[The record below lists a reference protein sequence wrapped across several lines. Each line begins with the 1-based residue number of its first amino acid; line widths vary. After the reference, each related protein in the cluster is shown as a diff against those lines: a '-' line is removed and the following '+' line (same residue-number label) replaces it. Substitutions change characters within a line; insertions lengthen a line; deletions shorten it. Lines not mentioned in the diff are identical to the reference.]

1 MSTAAGDSTTT
12 RQSLPSVAAA
22 SSYDGGAGGKFRKKP
37 FRRHQ
42 STPYDRRPT
51 AVPRIQRRNGWL
63 ARIVDPTSKIIASG
77 AHRLFASVFRKR
89 LLPPPTSPQQQGLIG
104 EMKLGWVWY
113 VKILGLDVRLK
124 LAQSFQIFYE
134 LNCSNIPEHLLNSS
148 ANYILCFAK
157 WLDANQERRYNQ
169 QEAATMENIHRV
181 EENSVRTQESLEA
194 LKEGDGIATLEQILR
209 EKNFTRQNKSYPACI
224 NSGDVWAGRRDELD
238 HLTGL
243 LLSRTIDTANGGV
256 KEISDKTHE
265 ENHAHHSRDT
275 SAVNGPLLENPIKSN
290 VLNVSNSTPALGNV
304 FEEDMAS
311 PVHLAKAYMAS
322 KSAKVSPSMLG
333 LRNQTHKEQTP
344 FVGSP
349 FQLQSP
355 SISLPSKH
363 PNSAGSYG
371 NNFLMPRS
379 RGKTVIYS
387 MPRSPYSRVQTSL
400 LHKGSETAF
409 EAGPSTLSQ
418 NVLAVSQWNE
428 PKKSAL
434 KRRISVFD
442 NDIGSVGPIR
452 RIRQKPNLL
461 SPRSMTS
468 RIAQD
473 TELAAAERNT
483 TVQSAEDDFPLN
495 TLAERINMKLS
506 NQNSLHHPSKSVE
519 MGQRILQQL
528 DRISPKEKPK
538 EKNFNVANESATEL
552 IPTMLGGQA
561 SRSLEI
567 ADTSKSRK
575 SFQLD
580 NKQNSAS
587 HAVEDIPNSSYRKV
601 DKNSDNVSKDPEFR
615 SDKLALGVSVE
626 AGMFAKASQDT
637 SSPTNAARKFDDP
650 PKKNRSFQMSAYE
663 DHVELEEDMLSNG
676 DISVSFNGQKKDDS
690 NVISEVPT
698 EPKKVLDVRNPL
710 VVDGVVNVQK
720 NLIFSE
726 VRRSPILVSDKNKDP
741 EHPANRV
748 STAEDHADFTFPA
761 VAAFPN
767 IVKPAVV
774 SQASRKE
781 DAAPQFNAPP
791 PVFVSPPSFTTGF
804 SSLKGIRPEISN
816 SVTAGTSTGVAIS
829 TLGMPDKIDDYS
841 GEDAEKASRKEL
853 TPGSS
858 SAEGLASSSFSV
870 KNSFTNPIMSK
881 ETTDTRSDT
890 ALGLS
895 PVLFS
900 SSSTNQSFSNGF
912 TQSSPST
919 AASAVASVAANGA
932 GSEVSPIVSSS
943 SDLSATFTAPSLGTP
958 IFKFGNVERPA
969 ASTSQASVSF
979 VAESTEPGHKR
990 MATAHDSES
999 SPSFS
1004 APLSIMANANS
1015 GFFGFEASTSEN
1027 GGSLLSSSKPAF
1039 NSNPAGSSSMTFS
1052 LDTST
1057 MSASSGTTGT
1067 LGSSW
1072 QSSNPQLL
1080 NSAFNSSVPPFTFG
1094 ASSSAA
1100 VAAVS
1105 SSAPMV
1111 FGATGAPSSP
1121 VFSFANT
1128 NGTNPVTPSLSSVG
1142 NTNSMFTFGL
1152 TPPNNGN
1159 VQMNMDSMAEDSVQV
1174 AAPSVP
1180 AFCQSPMAAPPS
1192 SGFVFG
1198 ATPSPMTNPFQ
1209 FGGQPNL
1216 QVPAPGIS
1224 PFQPSGSLESNPG
1237 SFSLGT
1243 GGNDKSNRRFIK
1255 VRKTARKR

>member
-12 RQSLPSVAAA
+12 RQPLPSAA

-37 FRRHQ
+37 FRRPQ
-42 STPYDRRPT
+42 STPYNRPPT
-51 AVPRIQRRNGWL
+51 VVPRIQQRNGWL
-63 ARIVDPTSKIIASG
+63 ARIVDPASKIIASG
-77 AHRLFASVFRKR
+77 AHTLFASVFRKR
-89 LLPPPTSPQQQGLIG
+89 LLPPPTSPQQQGL
-104 EMKLGWVWY
+104 
-113 VKILGLDVRLK
+113 R
-124 LAQSFQIFYE
+124 
-134 LNCSNIPEHLLNSS
+134 
-148 ANYILCFAK
+148 
-157 WLDANQERRYNQ
+157 DANQERRDNQ

-209 EKNFTRQNKSYPACI
+209 EKNFTR
-224 NSGDVWAGRRDELD
+224 DELD

-243 LLSRTIDTANGGV
+243 LLSRTIDTANGGG
-256 KEISDKTHE
+256 KETSDKTHE
-265 ENHAHHSRDT
+265 ENHTHHSRDK

-322 KSAKVSPSMLG
+322 RSTKVSPSMLG
-333 LRNQTHKEQTP
+333 LRNQAHKEQTP
-344 FVGSP
+344 FDGSP

-379 RGKTVIYS
+379 RGKTAIYS

-400 LHKGSETAF
+400 LHKDSETAF
-409 EAGPSTLSQ
+409 KAGPSTLSQ
-418 NVLAVSQWNE
+418 NALAVSQLNE

-434 KRRISVFD
+434 KRQISVFD

-468 RIAQD
+468 RIPQD

-483 TVQSAEDDFPLN
+483 TGQSAEDHFPLN
-495 TLAERINMKLS
+495 TQAERINMKLS

-528 DRISPKEKPK
+528 DRISPKEKLK
-538 EKNFNVANESATEL
+538 EKNFNVANKSATEL
-552 IPTMLGGQA
+552 IPTMLRGQG
-561 SRSLEI
+561 SRSLER
-567 ADTSKSRK
+567 ADTSKFQK

-587 HAVEDIPNSSYRKV
+587 HAVEDIPNSSCRKE

-626 AGMFAKASQDT
+626 AGLFAKASWDT
-637 SSPTNAARKFDDP
+637 SSATNAARKFDDP
-650 PKKNRSFQMSAYE
+650 PKKKRSFQMSAYE
-663 DHVELEEDMLSNG
+663 DHVELEEDMHSNG

-690 NVISEVPT
+690 NVISEVPS
-698 EPKKVLDVRNPL
+698 EPKKVLDVPNPL
-710 VVDGVVNVQK
+710 VVDGVVSVQK
-720 NLIFSE
+720 NLIFSD
-726 VRRSPILVSDKNKDP
+726 VRRSPVLVSDKNKDP
-741 EHPANRV
+741 EHPANRA

-774 SQASRKE
+774 SQASESRKE
-781 DAAPQFNAPP
+781 DAAPQFNAPS
-791 PVFVSPPSFTTGF
+791 PVFVSPPSFPTGF

-816 SVTAGTSTGVAIS
+816 SFTAGTSTGVAIS
-829 TLGMPDKIDDYS
+829 KLGMPYKIDDNS
-841 GEDAEKASRKEL
+841 GEDAEKASRKDL

-870 KNSFTNPIMSK
+870 KNPFTDPIMSK
-881 ETTDTRSDT
+881 ETTDTRSDA

-919 AASAVASVAANGA
+919 AASAVASIAANGA
-932 GSEVSPIVSSS
+932 GSEASPIVSSRS
-943 SDLSATFTAPSLGTP
+943 GLSATFTAPSLGSP

-979 VAESTEPGHKR
+979 IAESTEPERKR

-999 SPSFS
+999 IPSFS
-1004 APLSIMANANS
+1004 APSSITANANS
-1015 GFFGFEASTSEN
+1015 GFFGFKASTSEN

-1039 NSNPAGSSSMTFS
+1039 SPFGSGSLFNSNPAGSSSMTFS
-1052 LDTST
+1052 LGTST

-1072 QSSNPQLL
+1072 QSSNPQPL

-1105 SSAPMV
+1105 TSAPMV
-1111 FGATGAPSSP
+1111 FGATGASSSP

-1128 NGTNPVTPSLSSVG
+1128 NGSNPVTPSQSSVG

-1152 TPPNNGN
+1152 TPLNNGN
-1159 VQMNMDSMAEDSVQV
+1159 DQMNMDSMAEDSVQL

-1180 AFCQSPMAAPPS
+1180 AFSQSPMATPPS

-1198 ATPSPMTNPFQ
+1198 ATPSPVTNPFQ

-1255 VRKTARKR
+1255 VKKTARKR